1 MEAVLIQFDLETLA
15 LHPTKAIVPTVGVD
29 IAVLDASSG
38 VVEVVKRENE
48 LFRLNITAQ
57 QRGGRVFDEDT
68 LRWWFARGDD
78 ARQDLLVQA
87 PNKLLDELSILAS
100 FMNQYAGAE
109 RVFVMCSAPDLDL
122 SNLRDLLSMYHIE
135 LHFDFWQYHN
145 QRTIRHM
152 GCDKLPRHEDESHRA
167 DYDAKYQNDVIINAL
182 QNGSPEVRHC
192 LTNFFFYE

>member
-38 VVEVVKRENE
+38 VVEVVKRETE
-48 LFRLNITAQ
+48 LFRLSVTEQ
-57 QRGGRVFDEDT
+57 QWGGRVFDEET
-68 LRWWFARGDD
+68 LRWWFEQNDEAR
-78 ARQDLLVQA
+78 RDLLTPA
-87 PNKLLDELSILAS
+87 PNKLLDELKSFAS
-100 FMNQYAGAE
+100 FMNQYAGE
-109 RVFVMCSAPDLDL
+109 QRVFVMCSAPDLDL
-122 SNLRDLLSMYHIE
+122 SNLRDLLSTYGIE

-152 GCDKLPRHEDESHRA
+152 GCDKLPRQEAEAHRA
-167 DYDAKYQNDVIINAL
+167 DHDAKYQNDVIINAL